1 MILYSSNNKQL
12 DSKNFKY
19 LNSGNCSTVSK
30 HGDIVLKI
38 YKIDCK
44 SIYRLNK
51 SMFKQLKKL
60 DDPNLVRLRNMYYH
74 YKATA
79 YKLSSIDAYTMDYIK
94 LLPQRITDLDR
105 QQLLELFLSLDETLR
120 RLSENKIVLR
130 DVHTKNIIINPD
142 RIIILDPDMFYTLK
156 TKSKSKIYSLNKNIL
171 LFAINSIIEYE
182 TIQNEDKLI
191 PPFFSNNSKLSLYDE
206 VKSTLTE
213 DTIKQKIKVN
223 ISNN

>member
-1 MILYSSNNKQL
+1 MILYSENNKQL
-12 DSKNFKY
+12 DSRKFKY
-19 LNSGNCSTVSK
+19 LDRGNCSVVSK
-30 HGDIVLKI
+30 NGNIVLKI

-44 SIYRLNK
+44 SVYRLNK

-74 YKATA
+74 YKTSA

-120 RLSENKIVLR
+120 RLSEHKIVLR

-142 RIIILDPDMFYTLK
+142 RIIILDPDMFYNLK
-156 TKSKSKIYSLNKNIL
+156 TKSKSKIYSLNKNIM
-171 LFAINSIIEYE
+171 LFVLNSMIEYE
-182 TIQNEDKLI
+182 TIENEDKLI
-191 PPFFSNNSKLSLYDE
+191 PPFFSNNKNISLYDE
-206 VKSTLTE
+206 VKTTLTE
-213 DTIKQKIKVN
+213 DTIKQKIKIN
-223 ISNN
+223 ILNS